1 MVMEGA
7 DVGPEGRVD
16 PWVKGAHGPQP
27 LAAPAHLYAPPQD
40 QTDALR
46 ELDAWPQ
53 TTAPTMVWSAA
64 TATWEPAPARP
75 RIPGPPTPPAPRP
88 RFRRSPS
95 RKSRSSSRSSRPLRR
110 RRRTSP
116 ARSALDGF
124 RAIGS
129 AAGILAVIL

>member
-16 PWVKGAHGPQP
+16 PWVKAAHAPQP
-27 LAAPAHLYAPPQD
+27 LPAPPAGYRFAAPAHLYAPPQD
-40 QTDALR
+40 QTDALQ

-95 RKSRSSSRSSRPLRR
+95 RKSRSSSRS
-110 RRRTSP
+110 
-116 ARSALDGF
+116 
-124 RAIGS
+124 
-129 AAGILAVIL
+129 